1 MVRWRPEQEASLA
14 PPCSNLRPFR
24 SKFTVLKKVLVT
36 LLGLFG
42 AHRSHFPPPQWF
54 GAPWWFGN
62 RGILPPCP
70 SLRPCVYDQVY
81 GAGPQAILDGW
92 RRSRNETFLD
102 QRFLNIFSHIPFVVG
117 HWYLCLSTQKTT
129 DEIICTSAYG
139 LELTHLLHTAQWVF
153 HRCTDRSHLT
163 HILACIISRQFAA
176 LHAWAVGEQL
186 VFRQANFSL
195 CFLYAILLRAC
206 SHWLALECHELF
218 CT

>member
-70 SLRPCVYDQVY
+70 LVTPLCLRPGVRSRTTSNFGWLEEEPERNIFRSEVLEHFQSHQSHPLCRWSLILVPLNPKNNGRNYLHMCVWTGINTFVTHCAMSFSSVY
-81 GAGPQAILDGW
+81 RPFAFNTHFSLHYFASICSFACLGGW
-92 RRSRNETFLD
+92 RAIGFPS
-102 QRFLNIFSHIPFVVG
+102 
-117 HWYLCLSTQKTT
+117 
-129 DEIICTSAYG
+129 
-139 LELTHLLHTAQWVF
+139 
-153 HRCTDRSHLT
+153 
-163 HILACIISRQFAA
+163 
-176 LHAWAVGEQL
+176 GE
-186 VFRQANFSL
+186 F
-195 CFLYAILLRAC
+195 
-206 SHWLALECHELF
+206 
-218 CT
+218 